1 MGGER
6 EGGVGEG
13 KGWEGG
19 RKEREG
25 RKGQE
30 GREKR
35 EGGNCAPGKLF
46 PPLESRSLD

>member
-1 MGGER
+1 MGGE
-6 EGGVGEG
+6 GKVGQG

-30 GREKR
+30 GRER
-35 EGGNCAPGKLF
+35 WEGGNCAPGKLF
-46 PPLESRSLD
+46 SPWSLGV